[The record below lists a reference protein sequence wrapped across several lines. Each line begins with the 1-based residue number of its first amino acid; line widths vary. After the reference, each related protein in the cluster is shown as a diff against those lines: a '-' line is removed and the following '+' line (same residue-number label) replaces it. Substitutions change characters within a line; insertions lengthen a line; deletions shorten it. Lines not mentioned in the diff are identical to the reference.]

1 MDDSVTFAES
11 LWDCHVILSINLS
24 LSPGAKSTGSVLDRA
39 EKMKPKS

>member
-24 LSPGAKSTGSVLDRA
+24 PSPRAKSTGSVLDGA